1 MLAGLGLTLL
11 VAPLTST
18 VLAAAPTPLAG
29 VASGINNA
37 VARSG
42 SLLAVAALPLAA
54 GLSGTDYSDPVSFN
68 HASGSRSGHAPAC
81 WSVLGRCCPGSC
93 CRRTKPGVPTGS
105 RRWNRS
111 RPRRC

>member
-1 MLAGLGLTLL
+1 MPIVIAGLGLTLL

-18 VLAAAPTPLAG
+18 VLAAAPNPLAG

-54 GLSGTDYSDPVSFN
+54 GLSGTDYSDPVALN
-68 HASGSRSGHAPAC
+68 HAYRMAIAVCTGLLVVSALLAWFLLPARKPAPAPAAQPEPEPEP
-81 WSVLGRCCPGSC
+81 S
-93 CRRTKPGVPTGS
+93 
-105 RRWNRS
+105 
-111 RPRRC
+111 